1 MLGVASMSSSSSSSS
16 SELLASESIPALP
29 PPIPDLSILSA
40 MVVAGSVLLIISEML
55 ELDAAQ
61 HTLESKEMRPPI
73 GTSIGIVGVF
83 CTSKIQGGQDHAF

>member
-1 MLGVASMSSSSSSSS
+1 
-16 SELLASESIPALP
+16 
-29 PPIPDLSILSA
+29 
-40 MVVAGSVLLIISEML
+40 MVVAGSVLPIITEML